1 MHRRLR
7 RQLEEALGQE
17 ESSQHLR
24 RLLRRIDKEYR
35 RADGDRT
42 SLQHAL
48 ALLSN
53 LLKRQPEA
61 ERTRVVSPRAR
72 SVSRLFDQAPFAAV
86 LCDADRK
93 VTAWNTAA
101 ERLFGIPL
109 AEAVGRELSMLVFP
123 DSDATRAQARTEL
136 RQALAFGDTQQL
148 VRETPTRSGQ
158 SVLCEWTVVPLHDEK
173 GREVGNAALVK
184 ERDPFPD
191 RYALAW
197 QGAGDG
203 IWDWDLAGDR
213 LWLSDSWR
221 AIVGMKGGG
230 ETPSEWLDRIH
241 PADRDSVEKG
251 IRAHLEGSATRFES
265 EHRLR
270 HDDGSWRWVLS
281 RAQASRDPAG
291 KALRLSG
298 SMMDVTNPNL
308 TTVRVLHDALT
319 RLPNRAHF
327 IDVLRRSFARARR
340 REGGG
345 IGVLLVDVDGFRSL
359 NARLGHE
366 GGDEVLIQ
374 MVERLQTC
382 LGEGDLLA
390 RLGPDEFAVLLED
403 LSGHGAAEIVG
414 SRIHE
419 AVARP
424 FQVPGAEFPVTVSI
438 GIASSAPA
446 YTRVEDLLA
455 DAGAAMYR
463 AKAQGRG
470 RSAVFDAAMRERS
483 PHLLELEADLRNA
496 LARDEFRVHY
506 LPIVDVARG
515 CIQGLEALI
524 RWAHPERGLIAPE
537 HFVPL
542 AEETGLIVPIGRW
555 LLGQAGRDF
564 HSCRGAG
571 AQPLTLNVN
580 LSSRQLA
587 HGDLLEHIDGVL
599 AEHGLEAAEL
609 VLELT
614 ESTLQRGEHA
624 VRIGQLRDR
633 GVRLYM
639 DDFGT
644 GACSLNSLLRLQLD
658 SLKIDRSLFTGGS
671 PRGQAPEL
679 VRTIVSLARDM
690 GTQVV
695 AEGVET
701 AEQFG
706 FVREVGCTA
715 AQGFYFSPPVDG
727 EGARA
732 LLQRSASW

>member
-1 MHRRLR
+1 
-7 RQLEEALGQE
+7 
-17 ESSQHLR
+17 
-24 RLLRRIDKEYR
+24 
-35 RADGDRT
+35 
-42 SLQHAL
+42 
-48 ALLSN
+48 
-53 LLKRQPEA
+53 
-61 ERTRVVSPRAR
+61 
-72 SVSRLFDQAPFAAV
+72 
-86 LCDADRK
+86 
-93 VTAWNTAA
+93 
-101 ERLFGIPL
+101 
-109 AEAVGRELSMLVFP
+109 
-123 DSDATRAQARTEL
+123 
-136 RQALAFGDTQQL
+136 
-148 VRETPTRSGQ
+148 
-158 SVLCEWTVVPLHDEK
+158 
-173 GREVGNAALVK
+173 
-184 ERDPFPD
+184 
-191 RYALAW
+191 
-197 QGAGDG
+197 
-203 IWDWDLAGDR
+203 
-213 LWLSDSWR
+213 
-221 AIVGMKGGG
+221 MKGGG

-251 IRAHLEGSATRFES
+251 IRAHLEGSAPRFES

-281 RAQASRDPAG
+281 RGQASRDPAG

-298 SMMDVTNPNL
+298 SMMDVTDPNL

-382 LGEGDLLA
+382 LDEGDLLA

-470 RSAVFDAAMRERS
+470 RSAVFDATMRERA

-580 LSSRQLA
+580 LSSRQLE

-609 VLELT
+609 VLEMT

-624 VRIGQLRDR
+624 ARIGQLRDR

-690 GTQVV
+690 GTHVV

-706 FVREVGCTA
+706 FLREVGCTA

>member
-17 ESSQHLR
+17 ESSPHLR
-24 RLLRRIDKEYR
+24 KLLRRIDKEYR
-35 RADGDRT
+35 RADGERA

-53 LLKRQPEA
+53 LLKRQPDA
-61 ERTRVVSPRAR
+61 ERPRVVSPKAR
-72 SVSRLFDQAPFAAV
+72 FVSRLFDQAPFAAV

-101 ERLFGIPL
+101 EQLFGIPH

-136 RQALAFGDTQQL
+136 RQALALGDTQQL

-158 SVLCEWTVVPLHDEK
+158 SRLCEWTVVPLHDGK
-173 GREVGNAALVK
+173 GREVGNAALVR
-184 ERDPFPD
+184 ERDPLSD

-251 IRAHLEGSATRFES
+251 IRAHVEGAAPRFES

-270 HDDGSWRWVLS
+270 HEDGSWRWVLA
-281 RAQASRDPAG
+281 RGQATRDPAG

-298 SMMDVTNPNL
+298 SMMDVTDPKL

-327 IDVLRRSFARARR
+327 IDVLRRAFARVRR
-340 REGGG
+340 RQGGG
-345 IGVLLVDVDGFRSL
+345 IAVLVVDVDDFRSM

-366 GGDEVLIQ
+366 GGDEILIQ
-374 MVERLQTC
+374 VVERLQTC

-390 RLGPDEFAVLLED
+390 RLGADEFAVLLED
-403 LSGHGAAEIVG
+403 LSGSGAAEMVA

-424 FQVPGAEFPVTVSI
+424 FQVPTEEFSLTVSI

-455 DAGAAMYR
+455 DAAAAMYR

-470 RSAVFDAAMRERS
+470 HSAVFDAKMREYLGLQPPDVVLGVLQDVHWSDMSMGYFPTYALGNVVSVQLWERAS
-483 PHLLELEADLRNA
+483 ADLGD
-496 LARDEFRVHY
+496 LDEQF
-506 LPIVDVARG
+506 
-515 CIQGLEALI
+515 
-524 RWAHPERGLIAPE
+524 ERGE
-537 HFVPL
+537 FDPL
-542 AEETGLIVPIGRW
+542 REWLRENVHRHGR
-555 LLGQAGRDF
+555 A
-564 HSCRGAG
+564 
-571 AQPLTLNVN
+571 
-580 LSSRQLA
+580 
-587 HGDLLEHIDGVL
+587 
-599 AEHGLEAAEL
+599 
-609 VLELT
+609 
-614 ESTLQRGEHA
+614 
-624 VRIGQLRDR
+624 
-633 GVRLYM
+633 
-639 DDFGT
+639 
-644 GACSLNSLLRLQLD
+644 
-658 SLKIDRSLFTGGS
+658 FT
-671 PRGQAPEL
+671 PQE
-679 VRTIVSLARDM
+679 
-690 GTQVV
+690 
-695 AEGVET
+695 
-701 AEQFG
+701 
-706 FVREVGCTA
+706 
-715 AQGFYFSPPVDG
+715 
-727 EGARA
+727 
-732 LLQRSASW
+732 LLQRADFVSVSCALTPQTRHLVGARELSLMKSGAILVNTARGPVVDEAALAGALTAGRIAGAALDVYEDEPRVHPGLLPLRQVVLAPHLGSAVVELRERMAHVVVDNIQAVIEGRRPPNLYNPEVYA